1 VLYLFD
7 VASLLPKTAF
17 HFSARRSNRNKRK
30 SFPVRA
36 AFLLAVFLTAI
47 ALAPGGACAANF
59 QRITL
64 VVSDIEKS
72 ITFYERLGLVKIH
85 DEARTGT
92 SQVHGVD
99 DLPLT
104 SDPTRSRVAV
114 MKGEGQPVEIV
125 LLWYDRPGLA
135 SARGNLMGL
144 GTGDIII
151 GVAVPDL
158 QIAYAALD
166 RIGARIEK
174 GPNAFTAA
182 PLGVRLYAYDPDGH
196 MVELTQA
203 GR

>member
-1 VLYLFD
+1 
-7 VASLLPKTAF
+7 
-17 HFSARRSNRNKRK
+17 
-30 SFPVRA
+30 
-36 AFLLAVFLTAI
+36 
-47 ALAPGGACAANF
+47 
-59 QRITL
+59 L

-72 ITFYERLGLVKIH
+72 VLFYERLGLAKTH

-104 SDPTRSRVAV
+104 ADPTRSRVVV
-114 MKGEGQPVEIV
+114 MKGDGQTSEIA
-125 LLWYDRPGLA
+125 LLWYDRPPLA

-151 GVAVPDL
+151 GLTVPDL
-158 QIAYAALD
+158 QLAHAALD
-166 RIGARIEK
+166 RIGARLER
-174 GPNAFTAA
+174 GPDRFTSTPTGA
-182 PLGVRLYAYDPDGH
+182 RLYAYDPDGH

>member
-1 VLYLFD
+1 MRAFVL
-7 VASLLPKTAF
+7 LLC
-17 HFSARRSNRNKRK
+17 
-30 SFPVRA
+30 
-36 AFLLAVFLTAI
+36 LLATTA
-47 ALAPGGACAANF
+47 LPGGVNAAAL

-72 ITFYERLGLVKIH
+72 LTFYERLGLAKTH

-104 SDPTRSRVAV
+104 SDPTRSRIAV
-114 MKGEGQPVEIV
+114 MRGAGQSVEIV

-144 GTGDIII
+144 GTGDVII
-151 GVAVPDL
+151 GLTVADL
-158 QIAYAALD
+158 QAAYNALD

-174 GPNAFTAA
+174 GPNTFTGAT
-182 PLGVRLYAYDPDGH
+182 LGERLYAYDPDGH
-196 MVELTQA
+196 MVELSQA

>member
-1 VLYLFD
+1 M
-7 VASLLPKTAF
+7 
-17 HFSARRSNRNKRK
+17 R
-30 SFPVRA
+30 
-36 AFLLAVFLTAI
+36 AVFLFVLLI
-47 ALAPGGACAANF
+47 AAVIAGEACAATV

-72 ITFYERLGLVKIH
+72 IIFYERLGLAKIH
-85 DEARTGT
+85 DEGRSGT
-92 SQVHGVD
+92 ANIHGVD

-104 SDPTRSRVAV
+104 SDPTRSRIVV
-114 MKGEGQPVEIV
+114 MKGEGESTEIV
-125 LLWYDRPGLA
+125 LLHYDRPGLA

-144 GTGDIII
+144 GTGDVII
-151 GVAVPDL
+151 GVTVPDL
-158 QIAYAALD
+158 QAAYAALD

-196 MVELTQA
+196 MVELTQG

>member
-1 VLYLFD
+1 MIAVP
-7 VASLLPKTAF
+7 ASATT
-17 HFSARRSNRNKRK
+17 
-30 SFPVRA
+30 V
-36 AFLLAVFLTAI
+36 
-47 ALAPGGACAANF
+47 
-59 QRITL
+59 QRVTL

-72 ITFYERLGLVKIH
+72 ITFYERLGLAKVH
-85 DEARTGT
+85 DEGRSGSANI
-92 SQVHGVD
+92 HGVD

-104 SDPTRSRVAV
+104 SDPTRSRIVV
-114 MKGEGQPVEIV
+114 MKGESQTMEIV

-144 GTGDIII
+144 GTGDVII
-151 GVAVPDL
+151 GLSVPDL
-158 QIAYAALD
+158 QAAYGALD
-166 RIGARIEK
+166 RIGARLEK

>member
-1 VLYLFD
+1 M
-7 VASLLPKTAF
+7 
-17 HFSARRSNRNKRK
+17 

-36 AFLLAVFLTAI
+36 AFLFLVLLTATVLTPGI
-47 ALAPGGACAANF
+47 APGARAATV
-59 QRITL
+59 QRMTL
-64 VVSDIEKS
+64 VVADIEKS
-72 ITFYERLGLVKIH
+72 ILFYERLGLSKTH

-104 SDPTRSRVAV
+104 ADPTRSRVVV
-114 MKGEGQPVEIV
+114 MKGDGQTSEIA
-125 LLWYDRPGLA
+125 LLWYDRPPLA

-151 GVAVPDL
+151 GLTVPDL
-158 QIAYAALD
+158 QVAYAALD
-166 RIGARIEK
+166 RIGARVER
-174 GPNAFTAA
+174 GPNRFTSA
-182 PLGVRLYAYDPDGH
+182 PTGTRLYAYDPDGH

>member
-1 VLYLFD
+1 MR
-7 VASLLPKTAF
+7 SGRGRTTLL
-17 HFSARRSNRNKRK
+17 RNQTE
-30 SFPVRA
+30 SFLVR
-36 AFLLAVFLTAI
+36 AVFLVGVILLAA
-47 ALAPGGACAANF
+47 ALAPGTGSAATV
-59 QRITL
+59 QRVTL

-72 ITFYERLGLVKIH
+72 VVFYERLGLAKIH
-85 DEARTGT
+85 DEGRTGT
-92 SQVHGVD
+92 ANVHGAS

-104 SDPTRSRVAV
+104 SDPTRSRIVV
-114 MKGEGQPVEIV
+114 MKGEGQSSELV

-151 GVAVPDL
+151 GVTVPDL
-158 QIAYAALD
+158 QAAYGALD
-166 RIGARIEK
+166 RLGARIEK
-174 GPNAFTAA
+174 GPNAFTST